1 MGTVPTDRMEDE
13 LRAYYVLWAE
23 RIAELTTGDRDDL
36 MFRFEVFKDHSQE
49 IIKKRGG
56 KAARAGVA
64 ADFPAPKE
72 LELSTHTDTVYDE
85 LALAVIRAGLYT
97 GVNARETATAL
108 FRAELDPKFSNLER
122 LARTETVS
130 AYWKNQWDE
139 AEDLD
144 LIMVWSPEHGSRTCD
159 VCLGRDGL
167 VVKSKTIRDH
177 PNGRCTLLPTLPQD
191 LDYKGTLLSDGSVTY
206 DPILANMAKR
216 NNKITAR
223 LSKLSKK
230 QGTGL
235 PPNLVPTKQPTM
247 PAAESFAEFKYEQLN
262 EARRWVDDN
271 MVADTEYSARERKS
285 IRQYTTAYYTVLNGG
300 LRYPDRPLSDT
311 DWLYITAIDSAMER
325 SPIKQDITL
334 HRVADTS
341 AFGGI
346 TDLTKLAGR
355 QFDDKGY
362 LSTAIVPDTF
372 MGNNGSDV
380 NMRINVPA
388 GSKALWV
395 DPMSDAQGEMEVLLP
410 RDSRFDVKTVEEVNG
425 KWLMEMDLI
434 E

>member
-13 LRAYYVLWAE
+13 LRAYYLDWAE
-23 RIAELTTGDRDDL
+23 HIVPLYSDDPDKL
-36 MFRFEVFKDHSQE
+36 MFSFGMFKAHSQK

-72 LELSTHTDTVYDE
+72 LALSPHADTVYNDMSQT
-85 LALAVIRAGLYT
+85 IIYAGLYT
-97 GVNARETATAL
+97 GVNARETAAAL
-108 FRAELDPKFSNLER
+108 FHAELDPKFSNLER

-159 VCLGRDGL
+159 VCLGREGL

-206 DPILANMAKR
+206 DPILANMA
-216 NNKITAR
+216 NKNSRLAAG

-247 PAAESFAEFKYEQLN
+247 PAAESYTEFKYEQFN
-262 EARRWVDDN
+262 EALKWADDN
-271 MVADTEYSARERKS
+271 MVADTEYSVRESKS
-285 IRQYTTAYYTVLNGG
+285 IRKYTTEHYAVLNGG
-300 LRYPDRPLSDT
+300 LRYTDRQLSDT
-311 DWLYITAIDSAMER
+311 DWLYINAIDSAMER
-325 SPIKQDITL
+325 STIKQPITL
-334 HRVADTS
+334 HRVTGSD

-355 QFDDKGY
+355 QFDDKGF

-380 NMRINVPA
+380 IMRINVPA
-388 GSKALWV
+388 GSNALWV
-395 DPMSDAQGEMEVLLP
+395 DPMSDAMGEMEVLLP
-410 RDSRFDVKTVEEVNG
+410 RNSRFDIKTVEEVNG
-425 KWLMEMDLI
+425 TWLMEMDLI
-434 E
+434 K